1 MAKLQP
7 KPKVAAPKLAV
18 VKAPPQESGTS
29 KVQARSTV
37 DIEGFRSSDE
47 ILDERLMF
55 TIHSQPGNGKTFCA
69 GSASKFWPKDL
80 TKKQTKKVDLNDVVW
95 ISADRGATD
104 GFKERGINVP
114 YVVDIPWIMRAP
126 IKGEDKPY
134 ASNILDALPLAI
146 EIAYARV
153 EQGETQW
160 VVVDTVSSI
169 DRMLNTYW
177 EQNVPKSNSGKED
190 RFAMYRLIMKYHSQ
204 FYEAMSLFPCG
215 VIFLAHTK
223 ALIEGE
229 GDAKTKSKAMAL
241 AGDNDLA
248 PSITGKSLETYT
260 ANVSTE
266 FALEAIRVP
275 GWKPGDGY
283 DFARWLY
290 PVGGR
295 GYRGKNRFQLSL
307 GTKEK
312 ADLGEIVRK
321 IRGS

>member
-7 KPKVAAPKLAV
+7 KPKLSV

-29 KVQARSTV
+29 RVKATSTT

-47 ILDERLMF
+47 ILNERLMF
-55 TIHSQPGNGKTFCA
+55 TIHSQPGNGKTFA
-69 GSASKFWPKDL
+69 ALTASEQCPKDL
-80 TKKQTKKVDLNDVVW
+80 TKKQAKKVNINDMVW
-95 ISADRGATD
+95 LSADRGATD
-104 GFKERGINVP
+104 GFRERGINVP
-114 YVVDIPWIMRAP
+114 YVVDLSWLMRAP
-126 IKGEDKPY
+126 IRGEKKPY
-134 ASNILDALPLAI
+134 ASNILDALPMLI
-146 EIAYARV
+146 DIAYQRV
-153 EQGETQW
+153 EQGETKW

-169 DRMLNTYW
+169 DRLLNTYW
-177 EQNVPKSNSGKED
+177 EDNCPRSKSGAED
-190 RFAMYRLIMKYHSQ
+190 RFAMYRMIMKYHSQ
-204 FYEAMSLFPCG
+204 FYQAMSLFPCG

-229 GDAKTKSKAMAL
+229 DANAKTKAKAAAL

-266 FALEAIRVP
+266 FALEAIRAP

-283 DFARWLY
+283 EFARWLY

-295 GYRGKNRFQLSL
+295 GYRGKNRFQLAL
-307 GTKEK
+307 GTKEP
-312 ADLGEIVRK
+312 ADLGRIVEK
-321 IRGS
+321 IRSA